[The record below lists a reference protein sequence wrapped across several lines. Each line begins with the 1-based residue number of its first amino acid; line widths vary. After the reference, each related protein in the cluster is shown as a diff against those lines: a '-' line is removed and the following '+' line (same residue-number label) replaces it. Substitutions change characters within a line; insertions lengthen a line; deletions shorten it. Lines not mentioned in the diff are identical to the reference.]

1 VTIYIYDP
9 TLEQY
14 YDDSV
19 QNTLGVSMIMGN
31 KTAKQTGII
40 IPCGKC
46 TKGKVFPVR
55 AMNAYSSA
63 HS

>member
-1 VTIYIYDP
+1 
-9 TLEQY
+9 
-14 YDDSV
+14 
-19 QNTLGVSMIMGN
+19 MIMGN